1 MRLVELAA
9 ADWRNVAAARLD
21 TDARFVVLHGEN
33 AQGKTNL
40 LEAVWTLAN
49 LKSFRETRQ
58 RRLIRDG
65 ADGARVQGRVVG
77 LAGKRTLLWSRT
89 RDGNRS
95 LKLDERPLSD
105 LSEWFAVLRAILFC
119 PEHGAIVRGEPAARR
134 NFVDRAAFTARP
146 DHLDVVRQYRRVVQ
160 HKAAVLRSPVV
171 DSLLLATHSDQLAAL
186 GAVLVQRRREILA
199 ELAGPTKALHKAI
212 AGTDDVSLRMRSVAA
227 DAPDQASIQRVLR
240 EAMARA
246 EPDER
251 RRGLV
256 LVGPHRDDLDLRING
271 REARRFASQGQVRSL
286 VLALKLAELE
296 AARVRGEA
304 PLFLLDDLT
313 SELDQRRMRRLIE
326 ILSELDNQVWVTTT
340 DPGWLGPLP
349 EERTRLVRV
358 TEGTVQAFSPPSA
371 DLSTGLETALPTGSS
386 EVRADL
392 DGGSEDG

>member
-21 TDARFVVLHGEN
+21 TDARFVVLHGDN

-65 ADGARVQGRVVG
+65 ADTARVQGRVVG
-77 LAGKRTLLWSRT
+77 LAGRRTLLWSRT
-89 RDGNRS
+89 RAGARG
-95 LKLDERPLSD
+95 LKLDERPVSD

-119 PEHGAIVRGEPAARR
+119 PEHSAIVRGEPAERR

-146 DHLDVVRQYRRVVQ
+146 DHLEVVRQYRRVVQ

-171 DSLLLATHSDQLAAL
+171 DPVLLATHSDQLAAL
-186 GAVLVQRRREILA
+186 GAVLIERRRAILA
-199 ELAGPTKALHKAI
+199 ELAGPTQALHKAI
-212 AGTDDVSLRMRSVAA
+212 AGTDDVSLRLRSVAGE
-227 DAPDQASIQRVLR
+227 APDRAAVEAALR

-313 SELDQRRMRRLIE
+313 SELDQRRMARLIE
-326 ILSELDNQVWVTTT
+326 LLSDLDNQVWVTTT

-349 EERTRLVRV
+349 ADRTRLVRV
-358 TEGTVQAFSPPSA
+358 AGGAVQGSASPSA
-371 DLSTGLETALPTGSS
+371 DLSTGLETALSTGSS
-386 EVRADL
+386 EVPVAL
-392 DGGSEDG
+392 DGGSEGG